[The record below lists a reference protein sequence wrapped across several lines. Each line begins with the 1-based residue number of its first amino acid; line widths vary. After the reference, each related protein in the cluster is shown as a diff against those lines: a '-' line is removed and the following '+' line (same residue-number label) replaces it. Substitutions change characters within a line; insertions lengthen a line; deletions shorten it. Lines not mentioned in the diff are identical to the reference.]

1 MTIKSFLLQD
11 NRALFKE
18 QMLNWSKQ
26 FSICSLFDTQH
37 YQHSYQSIDCIMAV
51 GVVDCL
57 VLNEVDYIALKEFIS
72 LKKRWLFGHISF
84 EFQDLISAAD
94 TDKKDSIGFPLL
106 HLFEPAITVQILNDT
121 VEISSSTKFPEL
133 IFSEIINNVV
143 DSSHQPTK
151 SLVPTTSK
159 EEYLSIINSLLNH
172 IHKGD
177 CYEINFCQEFHCT
190 TTEFSPYTTYL
201 KLAEVSPTPFSC
213 FYKMEDKYLMC
224 ASPERFLK
232 KNGKHIIAQPIKG
245 TIARDLLDA
254 EKDNQL
260 KQELYLSEKDRSENV
275 MIVDL
280 MRNDLSKIAKEGTVE
295 VKELYGI
302 YSFPHVHQMI
312 STIEGQL
319 EEGLDFSDIIKATFP
334 MGSMTGAPKKR
345 VLELINKYEPVKRGL
360 YSGSVGYITPE
371 GDFDFNVVIRSIL
384 YNEANKEL
392 SYQVGS
398 GITFYSNPEKEYE
411 ECLLKAIGM
420 QKALS

>member
-18 QMLNWSKQ
+18 QMLNWSKR
-26 FSICSLFDTQH
+26 FSICSLFDTQQ
-37 YQHSYQSIDCIMAV
+37 YQHTYQSIDCIMAV
-51 GVVDCL
+51 GVVDSL

-72 LKKRWLFGHISF
+72 FKKRWLFGHISF

-94 TDKKDSIGFPLL
+94 TDKKDGIGFPLL
-106 HLFEPAITVQILNDT
+106 NLFEPAITVQILNDT
-121 VEISSSTKFPEL
+121 VEISSSTKSPEL
-133 IFSEIINNVV
+133 IFSEIINTAIELP
-143 DSSHQPTK
+143 HQPTK
-151 SLVPTTSK
+151 SLVSTTSK

-177 CYEINFCQEFHCT
+177 CYEINFCQEFHST
-190 TTEFSPYTTYL
+190 ATDFSPYTTYL
-201 KLAEVSPTPFSC
+201 KLAAVSPTPFSC
-213 FYKMEDKYLMC
+213 FYKMEDRYLMC

-232 KNGKHIIAQPIKG
+232 KNGTHIIVQPIKG

-280 MRNDLSKIAKEGTVE
+280 MRNDLSRIAKEGTVE
-295 VKELYGI
+295 VKELFGI
-302 YSFPHVHQMI
+302 YTFPHVHQMI

-384 YNEANKEL
+384 YNETNKEV